1 MGAMN
6 RSIDD
11 ENGLSVLLIGTENK
25 ELLIV
30 DVEAFTILR
39 KVKLSSVPVFISSF
53 GLYDV
58 EYHITVVCRDGH
70 GYHFTRDTDMV
81 DLFTMETHSVGL
93 IQKGRYLYTANTDGK
108 FTQYTMKVRKFY
120 TTSKISFHKSFIKEL
135 FWKSILSIVFS
146 F

>member
-1 MGAMN
+1 MTKHTSIVAMGAMN

-108 FTQYTMKVRKFY
+108 FTQYTMKVGKFY
-120 TTSKISFHKSFIKEL
+120 TTSKFRFDVL
-135 FWKSILSIVFS
+135 LTVFFS

>member
-1 MGAMN
+1 MTKHTSIVAMGAMN

-53 GLYDV
+53 GLFDV

-93 IQKGRYLYTANTDGK
+93 IQKGRFLYTANTDGK
-108 FTQYTMKVRKFY
+108 FTQYTMKVRLFLMVLRL
-120 TTSKISFHKSFIKEL
+120 ISNNFD
-135 FWKSILSIVFS
+135 
-146 F
+146 